1 MMAQG
6 VAYIFLL
13 KKKYNIKSVVF
24 YEYSWKKHN
33 FNAAKYYL
41 YDIVVQYSF
50 LVLYIA
56 LQLGQ
61 TKVLYNLVYKL
72 VTKIFNIVFIY
83 VFGFPV
89 FFIKIINKVYTRINN
104 SIKKKKLNI
113 SLFELNFESMFFF
126 DFKDSIEYENL
137 EVWYEDDTLKFK

>member
-1 MMAQG
+1 M
-6 VAYIFLL
+6 
-13 KKKYNIKSVVF
+13 
-24 YEYSWKKHN
+24 
-33 FNAAKYYL
+33 
-41 YDIVVQYSF
+41 
-50 LVLYIA
+50 
-56 LQLGQ
+56 
-61 TKVLYNLVYKL
+61 
-72 VTKIFNIVFIY
+72 FIY

-137 EVWYEDDTLKFK
+137 EV